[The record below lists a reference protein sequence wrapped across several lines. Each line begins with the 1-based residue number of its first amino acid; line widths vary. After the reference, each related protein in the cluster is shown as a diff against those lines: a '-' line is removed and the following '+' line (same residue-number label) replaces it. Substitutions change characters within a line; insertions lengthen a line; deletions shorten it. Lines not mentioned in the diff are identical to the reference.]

1 VCCMPP
7 PDRPEVLLHK
17 ARQDELVV
25 ERLLGDPDVDDDT
38 LGFHAKQAVEKLL
51 KAVLTSR
58 NVDYPRTHNL
68 GVLIELLA
76 SNGIEL
82 PAELAD
88 IDRLTPFGTVFRYD
102 EVSPEAGRDR
112 ALWLAWV
119 RALREFAQ
127 SLIR

>member
-1 VCCMPP
+1 MPP

-25 ERLLGDPDVDDDT
+25 ERLLGDRDVDDDT
-38 LGFHAKQAVEKLL
+38 LGFHAQQAAEKLL

-68 GVLIELLA
+68 GVLVELLA

-102 EVSPEAGRDR
+102 EVSPKAGRDR

>member
-1 VCCMPP
+1 MPP

-25 ERLLGDPDVDDDT
+25 ERLLGDRDVDDDT
-38 LGFHAKQAVEKLL
+38 LGFHAQQAAEKLL

-112 ALWLAWV
+112 ALWLDWV

>member
-1 VCCMPP
+1 MPP

-17 ARQDELVV
+17 ARQDELCV
-25 ERLLGDPDVDDDT
+25 ERLLGDRDVDDDT
-38 LGFHAKQAVEKLL
+38 LGFHAQQAAEKLL

-68 GVLIELLA
+68 GVLVELLA

-82 PAELAD
+82 PAELAH
-88 IDRLTPFGTVFRYD
+88 IDRLTPFGTVFRCD

>member
-1 VCCMPP
+1 MPP

-25 ERLLGDPDVDDDT
+25 ERLLGDRDVDDDT
-38 LGFHAKQAVEKLL
+38 LGFHAQQAAEKLL

-68 GVLIELLA
+68 GVLVELLA

-112 ALWLAWV
+112 ALWLA
-119 RALREFAQ
+119 
-127 SLIR
+127 

>member
-1 VCCMPP
+1 MPL
-7 PDRPEVLLHK
+7 PDWPEVLLHK

-25 ERLLGDPDVDDDT
+25 ERLLGDRDVDDDT
-38 LGFHAKQAVEKLL
+38 LGFHAQQAAEKLL

-76 SNGIEL
+76 RNGIEL
-82 PAELAD
+82 PTELAD

-112 ALWLAWV
+112 ALWLACV
-119 RALREFAQ
+119 RTLREFAQ

>member
-1 VCCMPP
+1 MPP
-7 PDRPEVLLHK
+7 PDRPEVLHHK

-25 ERLLGDPDVDDDT
+25 ERLLGDRDVDDDT
-38 LGFHAKQAVEKLL
+38 LGFHAQQAAEKLL

-68 GVLIELLA
+68 GVLVELLA

>member
-1 VCCMPP
+1 MPP

-25 ERLLGDPDVDDDT
+25 ERLLGDRDVDDDT
-38 LGFHAKQAVEKLL
+38 LGFHAQQAAEKML

-82 PAELAD
+82 PA
-88 IDRLTPFGTVFRYD
+88 
-102 EVSPEAGRDR
+102 RDVTSEE
-112 ALWLAWV
+112 V
-119 RALREFAQ
+119 RADDAPR
-127 SLIR
+127 SR

>member
-1 VCCMPP
+1 MPP

-25 ERLLGDPDVDDDT
+25 ERLLGDRDVDDDT
-38 LGFHAKQAVEKLL
+38 LGFNAQQAAEKLL

-68 GVLIELLA
+68 GVLVELLA
-76 SNGIEL
+76 SNAIEL